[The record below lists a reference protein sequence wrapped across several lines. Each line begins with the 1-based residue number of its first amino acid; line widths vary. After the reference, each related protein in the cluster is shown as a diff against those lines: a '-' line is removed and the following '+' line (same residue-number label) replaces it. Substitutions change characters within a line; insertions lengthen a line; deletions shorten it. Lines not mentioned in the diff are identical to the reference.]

1 MFARLAAKSPSP
13 LPAKAVS
20 PLGPDKAMF
29 TFEDDLK
36 GVPDTA
42 KTINPERAG
51 SPALPARA
59 VSPLGPDKA
68 MFTFEDDFKGVPDTT
83 KTADSERAD
92 AKARQSLAP
101 TAPLSKQPQDQHR
114 RAESPEKSSVGSR
127 DAVEQDKSQ
136 SNPAEE
142 YMRKAAAYLNELPC
156 KPGDSVHTIK
166 TAAGKLRAAYET
178 SPSESQTPDVEKLR
192 SRYAFAIISYVNQK
206 AKLSQEPLTAEFVKK
221 TLLANNGDLLRTLA
235 ALVEGKYIAV
245 DNLKHVTD
253 LCQYIL
259 DVLPKPDVSSTPGE
273 RLQSEEAQT
282 GGVSLGA
289 HANVPAKPSIKVTPS
304 PTQAA
309 ADPMEGMKSWPTR
322 EKREHGKS

>member
-1 MFARLAAKSPSP
+1 MFARLAAKGPSA
-13 LPAKAVS
+13 LPAK
-20 PLGPDKAMF
+20 
-29 TFEDDLK
+29 
-36 GVPDTA
+36 
-42 KTINPERAG
+42 
-51 SPALPARA
+51 A

-83 KTADSERAD
+83 KTANSERAD
-92 AKARQSLAP
+92 AKARQPLAP
-101 TAPLSKQPQDQHR
+101 TVPLSKQPQDQHR
-114 RAESPEKSSVGSR
+114 RAGSPKKSSVGSR
-127 DAVEQDKSQ
+127 AAVEQDKSQ
-136 SNPAEE
+136 SNPGEE

-166 TAAGKLRAAYET
+166 TAAGKLRAAYKT
-178 SPSESQTPDVEKLR
+178 SPVESQTPDIEKLR

-206 AKLSQEPLTAEFVKK
+206 VKLSQEPLTAEFVKK
-221 TLLANNGDLLRTLA
+221 TVIANNGDFLRLLA

-245 DNLKHVTD
+245 DNLKQVTD

-259 DVLPKPDVSSTPGE
+259 NVLPKADVSSTPRE
-273 RLQSEEAQT
+273 CLQSEETRT

-289 HANVPAKPSIKVTPS
+289 HTNVTAKPPIEVIPQ

-309 ADPMEGMKSWPTR
+309 ADPMEGMKAWPTR